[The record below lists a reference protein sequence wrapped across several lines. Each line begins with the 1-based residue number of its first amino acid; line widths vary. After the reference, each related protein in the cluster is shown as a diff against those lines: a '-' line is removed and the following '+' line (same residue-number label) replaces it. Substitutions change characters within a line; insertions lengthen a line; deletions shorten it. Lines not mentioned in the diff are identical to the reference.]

1 MKNVLVF
8 TCILLFLTVGLYAA
22 DPAIG
27 FWKSID
33 DESGEI
39 TAGWEVYEEQGILY
53 GKILKVVGQPAD
65 ALATACEGPYKDF
78 PVAGDTSKMT
88 LINTPWIYG
97 LENKGEGKWKSGKII
112 DPENGK
118 MYTSEITFHK
128 AGGKY
133 KMDTLEMRGKIGPFG
148 RSQFW
153 QKSTRE
159 EIMSL

>member
-1 MKNVLVF
+1 MKKLFIITSVLFLF
-8 TCILLFLTVGLYAA
+8 TCTLYAA
-22 DPAIG
+22 DPALG

-33 DESGEI
+33 DASGEI
-39 TAGWEVYEEQGILY
+39 TAGWEVYEDNGILY

-78 PVAGDTSKMT
+78 PIAGDTSKMT

-97 LENKGEGKWKSGKII
+97 LVNKGEGKWRNGRII

-118 MYTSEITFHK
+118 AYASEITFHK
-128 AGGKY
+128 AGAKY
-133 KMDTLEMRGKIGPFG
+133 KVDTLEMRGKIGPFG

>member
-1 MKNVLVF
+1 MKKISVIALM
-8 TCILLFLTVGLYAA
+8 LLTASLGLFAA

-39 TAGWEVYEEQGILY
+39 TAGWEVYEEDGILY
-53 GKILKVVGQPAD
+53 GKILKIVGFPD
-65 ALATACEGPYKDF
+65 DTLAIECKGPYKDF
-78 PVAGDTSKMT
+78 PIAGDTSKMT
-88 LINTPWIYG
+88 IVGTPWIYG
-97 LENKGEGKWKSGKII
+97 LENKGSGKWKNGRIVDPESGK
-112 DPENGK
+112 D
-118 MYTSEITFHK
+118 YASEITFHK

-133 KMDTLEMRGKIGPFG
+133 KVNTLEMRGKVGPFG

-153 QKSTRE
+153 QTSTRE